1 MGHQIWF
8 TDCRQHMRSG
18 GGGTTGINRV
28 LGSEVERTFVS
39 ACPGHVLD
47 LSSSICSKKGL
58 LSTMSEISP
67 FRQSGLSP
75 RLPWE
80 VGWVVGA
87 KEVA

>member
-1 MGHQIWF
+1 
-8 TDCRQHMRSG
+8 MRSG

-28 LGSEVERTFVS
+28 LGSEVERTFMS

-87 KEVA
+87 KEVS